1 MLAKCA
7 NPVCN
12 TPFRRLSEGKL
23 FLVESE
29 SANGQHAIDPRRNK
43 PPRRIEYFW
52 LCSECAHVVTL
63 AFHGTTGVMT
73 VPLPPSTQTAS
84 AARPAGK
91 PVTAERTAGMLARA
105 AAFHHD

>member
-23 FLVESE
+23 FLVEGE
-29 SANGQHAIDPRRNK
+29 SAKGHEVFDSGKSR

-52 LCSECAHVVTL
+52 LCNPCARLLTL
-63 AFHGTTGVMT
+63 AFNAKTGVMT
-73 VPLPPSTQTAS
+73 VPLPPASPRGLILETA
-84 AARPAGK
+84 RK
-91 PVTAERTAGMLARA
+91 PLGAERTAGILARA
-105 AAFHHD
+105 AGFHHD